1 MNLANRLSVTLA
13 ALAALG
19 LAALP
24 SQAGTT
30 TQSIGIKLAADGNT
44 TLAPSESAGA
54 FSQVNWNNFGGSTGS
69 SSILNDSSGT
79 LVSGATLAYSGPYTF
94 SGIPVTSDSNTK
106 LLSTRVET
114 NDGAKAVS
122 VTVSGLSFA
131 KYDVY
136 AYFGSDGGGRF
147 GNVGIV
153 GGTTYY
159 YQTVGNPNGAY
170 SLTTSTVST
179 DPRPASDYAIFSGLT
194 ASSFTLKQFR
204 EGSNSGIF
212 GLQVV
217 NTSPVP
223 EASQGAVF
231 GLCLLG
237 LTGVALKARKR
248 KAGTTTA

>member
-1 MNLANRLSVTLA
+1 MNLVNKLSFTLA

-19 LAALP
+19 LAAVP
-24 SQAGTT
+24 SSAAIGK
-30 TQSIGIKLAADGNT
+30 SIGIKLAADTAT
-44 TLAPSESAGA
+44 TLAPAESAGV

-69 SSILNDSSGT
+69 GSTLKDSSGAVVT
-79 LVSGATLAYSGPYTF
+79 GAALSYSGPYTF
-94 SGIPVTSDSNTK
+94 SGIGVTADPNTK
-106 LLSTRVET
+106 LLSTRIET
-114 NDGAKAVS
+114 NDGTVPVS

-147 GNVGIV
+147 GNVGLV

-159 YQTVGNPNGAY
+159 YQTVGDPGGAF
-170 SLTTSTVST
+170 SQTTSTSST

-194 ASSFTLKQFR
+194 ANSFTLKQFR

-212 GLQVV
+212 GLQIV

-237 LTGVALKARKR
+237 LTGVALMARKR
-248 KAGTTTA
+248 KAGTAAG

>member
-69 SSILNDSSGT
+69 SSIL
-79 LVSGATLAYSGPYTF
+79 F